1 MLLPF
6 YLYGRSL
13 NWFLFYTRGH
23 LFWKKLHFM
32 NRLRQDRRLQNCFFF
47 FFSSMSLR
55 NTYLFLHVYLL
66 MQYLIKKEDKF
77 GSKSIYIFEKICH
90 LHISIITFHIILHCE
105 RRDALVYM
113 KLFLTWER
121 SIATLAFLEFH
132 FVFHLL
138 SSLFII
144 ACVELH

>member
-6 YLYGRSL
+6 YLNGRSL
-13 NWFLFYTRGH
+13 NWFLFYTRG
-23 LFWKKLHFM
+23 LLSWKKLHFM

-77 GSKSIYIFEKICH
+77 GCKSIHIWENMPPAHFYNNISHYIRLWKEGCFSLYEMIPYLRTINRNTCI
-90 LHISIITFHIILHCE
+90 LTASFCFSLII
-105 RRDALVYM
+105 V
-113 KLFLTWER
+113 FL
-121 SIATLAFLEFH
+121 
-132 FVFHLL
+132 
-138 SSLFII
+138 
-144 ACVELH
+144 